1 MNHQLN
7 TEILI
12 NEEFKLIGIVV
23 VTHGNLAEELISAV
37 KFVLSEEPS
46 VKLAGVSLDPSKEFD
61 TFKKLID
68 DSIKSVDGGDG
79 ILLVT
84 DMFGG
89 TPSNISLTFLEE
101 EKIEVISGVNLP
113 MLLKL
118 STLKSDV
125 KLSDAIKIAEKAG
138 RDNIIV
144 ASKLLDNN

>member
-1 MNHQLN
+1 M
-7 TEILI
+7 
-12 NEEFKLIGIVV
+12 IGIVV

-61 TFKKLID
+61 TFKKLIEN
-68 DSIKSVDGGDG
+68 SIKSVDGGDG

-89 TPSNISLTFLEE
+89 TPSNISLTFLDE

-113 MLLKL
+113 MLLML
-118 STLKSDV
+118 VFLK
-125 KLSDAIKIAEKAG
+125 
-138 RDNIIV
+138 
-144 ASKLLDNN
+144 